1 MVRPDV
7 QPTFI
12 EPPVAFKGPAN
23 GISVGL
29 AVGTDVVGRDDGVKL
44 GLDVDGVKLG
54 LDVDGR
60 SVVGL
65 AVDGFGVVGLDVGRR
80 LVGVLVVGLAVVR
93 SIRRKLSFPLSSARR
108 LLPRIEGD
116 RAVPTPINESVI
128 TSWIMTA
135 YR

>member
-1 MVRPDV
+1 VKLGLDV
-7 QPTFI
+7 
-12 EPPVAFKGPAN
+12 
-23 GISVGL
+23 
-29 AVGTDVVGRDDGVKL
+29 DGVKL

>member
-1 MVRPDV
+1 
-7 QPTFI
+7 
-12 EPPVAFKGPAN
+12 
-23 GISVGL
+23 VGL
-29 AVGTDVVGRDDGVKL
+29 AVGTNVVGRDDGVKL

-65 AVDGFGVVGLDVGRR
+65 AVDGFGVGLDDVVVVLGLDVGRR
-80 LVGVLVVGLAVVR
+80 LVGVLDVGLAVVW
-93 SIRRKLSFPLSSARR
+93 SIRRKLSFPLSSALR

-116 RAVPTPINESVI
+116 DRAVPTPTNESVI
-128 TSWIMTA
+128 TSWMTA